1 MIWYFLIYLIESLSS
16 WVDFLNQRIKVPRR
30 SWNPSRSSSHTFPS
44 RTDFGLNDSGMP
56 CAFSGWTPR
65 KKRTGMAAI
74 FGADWAD
81 RLGWPLEFE
90 SRKLASPCPMCLFAF
105 CAFLFRSAIRSASTW
120 QILGG
125 PSTLTKGRFTI
136 SSRTQGLGLVPCLAK
151 FPGVFLLKYVTLLL
165 FPQFSDFND
174 VHHFFFKK
182 ILQTAAPRH
191 HAGWIDKAFRESSGQ
206 SDDDSTGLNFM
217 CPCLY

>member
-1 MIWYFLIYLIESLSS
+1 MESIEVVFTHFSQPEGFLAERLGDAMRVLRMNPTEEEDGHGC
-16 WVDFLNQRIKVPRR
+16 DFR
-30 SWNPSRSSSHTFPS
+30 
-44 RTDFGLNDSGMP
+44 G
-56 CAFSGWTPR
+56 
-65 KKRTGMAAI
+65 
-74 FGADWAD
+74 

-151 FPGVFLLKYVTLLL
+151 FHDVPGVFLVKYAWCCCRFRDFWISMIFTDFFTFFYCKLQHHGTTQDELIKHFEKVQARWWQHRA
-165 FPQFSDFND
+165 QFHVSVPFTS
-174 VHHFFFKK
+174 F
-182 ILQTAAPRH
+182 
-191 HAGWIDKAFRESSGQ
+191 
-206 SDDDSTGLNFM
+206 
-217 CPCLY
+217 Y

>member
-30 SWNPSRSSSHTFPS
+30 SWNPSRSVFTHFSQPDGFRAERLGDAMRVLGMNPTEEEDGHG
-44 RTDFGLNDSGMP
+44 RDFRGRL
-56 CAFSGWTPR
+56 GWQ
-65 KKRTGMAAI
+65 I
-74 FGADWAD
+74 
-81 RLGWPLEFE
+81 GWPLEFE

-120 QILGG
+120 QILGAPVHDERTFHHFIKDSG
-125 PSTLTKGRFTI
+125 FGTGSMFGEV
-136 SSRTQGLGLVPCLAK
+136 SRR
-151 FPGVFLLKYVTLLL
+151 VFVKVC
-165 FPQFSDFND
+165 DFAA
-174 VHHFFFKK
+174 VSAIFGFQWCSPFFFKK
-182 ILQTAAPRH
+182 NITNWATRH